1 METKIT
7 RQQLIGVVEALTE
20 LIDEWN
26 DNAMDDDRGRDNNAL
41 CLLIWDDGSGML
53 GTVFGDIFNKQMEF
67 DNSEELCT
75 ALDPWFDF
83 EESKRG
89 IN

>member
-1 METKIT
+1 MKTT
-7 RQQLIGVVEALTE
+7 RQQLVGVVEALIE

-26 DNAMDDDRGRDNNAL
+26 DNAMDGDRGRNNNAL

-53 GTVFGDIFNKQMEF
+53 GTQFGDVFNKQMEF
-67 DNSEELCT
+67 DNSEELCQ
-75 ALDPWFDF
+75 ALEPWFDF

-89 IN
+89 AN